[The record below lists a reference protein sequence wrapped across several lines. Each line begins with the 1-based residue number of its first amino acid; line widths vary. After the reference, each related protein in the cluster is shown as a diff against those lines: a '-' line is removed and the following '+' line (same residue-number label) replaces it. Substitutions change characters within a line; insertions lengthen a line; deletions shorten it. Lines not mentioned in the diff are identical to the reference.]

1 MQPINTNPIQT
12 NALPANP
19 LALQDIHVPEQ
30 ITNYP
35 IAYGWWILAVLLLL
49 AIVLI
54 IVKFKKSAKRNQI
67 KKQAL
72 TQLKNNIKINNS
84 ELISLLKWAAM
95 HYFSRVELAKLYGES
110 LQHFL
115 VKQLPQ
121 KHQIKFTELSNEAFK
136 SQYQAPFHNEVDTS
150 FQQAVLLWLNQ
161 ALPPKTL
168 KKSQQTEQKNTDT
181 HNNAHSNL
189 HQKIEGVSP

>member
-1 MQPINTNPIQT
+1 LQAIDANSAQPNT
-12 NALPANP
+12 LPDNP
-19 LALQDIHVPEQ
+19 LALKDIHLPEH

-35 IAYGWWILAVLLLL
+35 IAYGWWILAILILL

-54 IVKFKKSAKRNQI
+54 VVKIKQNAKKNHV

-72 TQLKNNIKINNS
+72 AQLKNNVNISNN

-115 VKQLPQ
+115 LKQLPE
-121 KHQIKFTELSNEAFK
+121 KHQSHFTKLSVQAFK
-136 SQYQAPFHNEVDTS
+136 NQYQTEAQNKVDTD
-150 FQQAVLLWLNQ
+150 FQQAVQLWLNQ
-161 ALPPKTL
+161 ALPPKTTAQANQKSIKSPTTSIL
-168 KKSQQTEQKNTDT
+168 IKKN
-181 HNNAHSNL
+181 
-189 HQKIEGVSP
+189 EGVSQ

>member
-1 MQPINTNPIQT
+1 LQPINTNPIQA

-19 LALQDIHVPEQ
+19 LALQDIHVPEP

-35 IAYGWWILAVLLLL
+35 VAYGWWILAALILL
-49 AIVLI
+49 AFVLI
-54 IVKFKKSAKRNQI
+54 IVKFKKTAKRNQV

-72 TQLKNNIKINNS
+72 TQLKNNIDISNS

-115 VKQLPQ
+115 VKQLPE
-121 KHQIKFTELSNEAFK
+121 KHQIKFTELSVEAFK
-136 SQYQAPFHNEVDTS
+136 SQYQASFHNQVDTS
-150 FQQAVLLWLNQ
+150 FQQAALLWLNQ

-168 KKSQQTEQKNTDT
+168 KQAKQSRGVNT
-181 HNNAHSNL
+181 
-189 HQKIEGVSP
+189 

>member
-1 MQPINTNPIQT
+1 MQT
-12 NALPANP
+12 NAIPADT
-19 LALQDIHVPEQ
+19 LALQDIHVPEP
-30 ITNYP
+30 ISNYP
-35 IAYGWWILAVLLLL
+35 IAYGWWILAALILL

-54 IVKFKKSAKRNQI
+54 IVKFKKLAKHNQV

-72 TQLKNNIKINNS
+72 TQLKNTVDINNN

-115 VKQLPQ
+115 VKKLPE
-121 KHQIKFTELSNEAFK
+121 KHQIKFTELSDDAFK
-136 SQYQAPFHNEVDTS
+136 SQYQASFDNDVDTS
-150 FQQAVLLWLNQ
+150 FQQATLLWLNQ

-168 KKSQQTEQKNTDT
+168 KQAKQSRGVNT
-181 HNNAHSNL
+181 
-189 HQKIEGVSP
+189 

>member
-72 TQLKNNIKINNS
+72 TQLKNNIKI
-84 ELISLLKWAAM
+84 K
-95 HYFSRVELAKLYGES
+95 
-110 LQHFL
+110 
-115 VKQLPQ
+115 
-121 KHQIKFTELSNEAFK
+121 
-136 SQYQAPFHNEVDTS
+136 
-150 FQQAVLLWLNQ
+150 
-161 ALPPKTL
+161 
-168 KKSQQTEQKNTDT
+168 
-181 HNNAHSNL
+181 
-189 HQKIEGVSP
+189 